1 MLDIS
6 GVKLRWDIVD
16 EASDGVVVSFCFFV
30 AFGGVA
36 AVCGV
41 YFALTINFSS

>member
-16 EASDGVVVSFCFFV
+16 GASDGVVVSFCFFV

-36 AVCGV
+36 AVWV
-41 YFALTINFSS
+41 FILL